1 MMINLAN
8 FGRGIALL
16 SLSVVW
22 MCGTSLPAR
31 AVLIPHTLTLTETF
45 PGSSVSVGSF
55 SIDSSALTPN
65 TLIPFDDPDFLSFS
79 ITVLGETFILSDAQ
93 SPARDGVQTDSLGGV
108 NAIVDTLSPP
118 GEVLFLNQDGATLTF
133 GAICATFEDCDIWD
147 FVGPDVVS
155 SRSATGTYA
164 ITLTAQPVPEPS
176 SVVLFGV
183 GLVAL
188 AWLGRR
194 RRKAA

>member
-1 MMINLAN
+1 MMINLAK

-93 SPARDGVQTDSLGGV
+93 SPARDGVQTDSLGDV
-108 NAIVDTLSPP
+108 FAIVDTLSPP
-118 GEVLFLNQDGATLTF
+118 GEVVFFDQGGATLTF
-133 GAICATFEDCDIWD
+133 GAICSEADCDIWD
-147 FVGPDVVS
+147 FVGPDVVTGT
-155 SRSATGTYA
+155 TGTYA
-164 ITLTAQPVPEPS
+164 ITLMAQPVPEPS